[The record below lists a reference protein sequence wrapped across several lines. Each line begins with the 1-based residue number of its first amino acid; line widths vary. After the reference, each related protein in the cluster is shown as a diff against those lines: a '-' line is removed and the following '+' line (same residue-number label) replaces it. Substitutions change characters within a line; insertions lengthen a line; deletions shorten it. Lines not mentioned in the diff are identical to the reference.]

1 MLAGWWLT
9 GFKIVKNETDKNEF
23 DYNVSDL
30 SNCPWCMMMMTGLTM
45 DSGNEPELVTG
56 YTQDE
61 AGLWFP
67 FFSSKSAF
75 IFMTTF
81 CLLQVGQRNS
91 IDQKIAKKPLF
102 ICPPSIF
109 EFQIP
114 MTISGLYRGLS
125 NWTSFIFVGHGHP
138 VHLNF
143 KFQMNIPI
151 SPASLA
157 IKGHYHNFIF
167 YFLILSC

>member
-1 MLAGWWLT
+1 MADWLQNCQEWDWQEWVWLQCVR
-9 GFKIVKNETDKNEF
+9 FVK
-23 DYNVSDL
+23 L
-30 SNCPWCMMMMTGLTM
+30 SMMHDDDDWPNYGLW
-45 DSGNEPELVTG
+45 NEPEMVTG

-67 FFSSKSAF
+67 FISSKSAF

-102 ICPPSIF
+102 ICPLSIF

-114 MTISGLYRGLS
+114 MTISGLYRVLL